1 MLRDKRLVA
10 LAADGE
16 RLLQFARE
24 ALQHW
29 ESFQQSL
36 QNHSEQVR
44 GQLSIYC
51 SVTASYSFLYDILA
65 RFRVDQPGVA
75 IKLHTGDP
83 AQAIERVLSGLED
96 VAIAARPG
104 RLPAGLRFK
113 PIAQSSLVFIC
124 LTNKALLL
132 EDRKST
138 RLNSRHFA

>member
-16 RLLQFARE
+16 RFLQFARE

-29 ESFQQSL
+29 ETFQQSL
-36 QNHSEQVR
+36 QNHSEQLR

-65 RFRVDQPGVA
+65 RFRVDQPGIA

-83 AQAIERVLSGLED
+83 PQAFDRG
-96 VAIAARPG
+96 RPG
-104 RLPAGLRFK
+104 RRAMPSPPPPGGCPPGRRF
-113 PIAQSSLVFIC
+113 
-124 LTNKALLL
+124 N
-132 EDRKST
+132 
-138 RLNSRHFA
+138 